1 MNYSAKILPHHV
13 HLQAVV
19 YIRQSTSKQVLTNQ
33 ESTKRQY
40 QLVEKAQQMGWPQ
53 PLIQV
58 IDDDLGLSAAG
69 LVKRTGFER
78 LVAAISLGQVGI
90 VLVTEVS
97 RLSRRNS
104 DWHRVIELCAVFQT
118 LIADEDGLYDPRDP
132 NDRLVL
138 GLKGTLFSAELH
150 ILHARMRG
158 CLLQKARR
166 GELPL
171 RLPVGYRR
179 VADGQAILEP
189 DAEVRHTLER
199 LFTQF
204 QTLKN
209 ARAVQRSFLQHQLK
223 MPRLVHTGPEAGR
236 IVWASPTYQMVQ
248 HVLTS
253 PVYAGV
259 FVYGRRKLVTM
270 PGDPPSRKEHRLPL
284 EEWEIVVPDVYPAYI
299 TYDQYLANRRALREN
314 LYNFAQKGR
323 GAAREGCALLQ
334 GIIRCGR
341 CGRRMTVSYGS
352 LYASYQC
359 RQAQTAYA
367 QAQCQGF
374 SVQHLDHAISAIF
387 LEAIHPA
394 RLESILQAM
403 AAMEQERQALDHHW
417 QLRLERARYQVERA
431 RRQYDASEP
440 EHRLVTRE
448 LEKRWN
454 EALHALAQLEH
465 EYSLV
470 RRSELAPL
478 SDAEHHAVRRLGED
492 LPAVWQAPTT
502 TAVDRKRLL
511 RLVIMEV
518 TLTVE
523 AQTRSATGVIAWS
536 GGVHTTHRVTLPPLG
551 WHCWTERDV
560 VARIRHLART
570 TPDHHIAAQL
580 NAEGLRTKTGK
591 VWTYQRVFSLRKT
604 YQIPTACPVKP
615 QQAQARGDGLVSAKT
630 AAQMLHISPSL
641 VQYWVTH
648 GVLVCD
654 QRVAASKLWVRLT
667 AEDLTRLDGSYDG
680 RPLPTIREVMQ
691 RGQMTRDEVWAM
703 VRAGK
708 YLAYRIARG
717 HTWEWRLQ
725 DTTWRVMAYE
735 GEPEEERRTS
745 GRLVTSNERF
755 VPYD

>member
-1 MNYSAKILPHHV
+1 MNTSAKILPQHLY
-13 HLQAVV
+13 LQAVV
-19 YIRQSTSKQVLTNQ
+19 YIRQSTAKQVLTNQ

-40 QLVEKAQQMGWPQ
+40 QLVEKAQQMGWPL
-53 PLIQV
+53 PRIQV
-58 IDDDLGLSAAG
+58 IDDDLGVSGAG
-69 LVKRTGFER
+69 LVQRPGFER
-78 LVAAISLGQVGI
+78 LVAAISLGQIGI

-150 ILHARMRG
+150 ILQARMRG

-166 GELPL
+166 GELAL

-179 VADGQAILEP
+179 LADGQAILAP

-199 LFTQF
+199 LFAQF

-209 ARAVQRSFLQHQLK
+209 ARAVQRYFLQHQLK
-223 MPRLVHTGPEAGR
+223 MPRLVQTGPDAGR
-236 IVWASPTYQMVQ
+236 IVWLSPTYQMVQ
-248 HVLTS
+248 QVLTN

-259 FVYGRRKLVTM
+259 FVYGRRKLVTT

-284 EEWEIVVPDVYPAYI
+284 EDWEIVVPEVYPAYI
-299 TYDQYLANRRALREN
+299 SYEQYVANRRALREN
-314 LYNFAQKGR
+314 LYNFVQQRR
-323 GAAREGCALLQ
+323 GAAREGGALLQ

-352 LYASYQC
+352 AYASYQC

-374 SVQHLDHAISAIF
+374 SVQHLDQAISAIF
-387 LEAIHPA
+387 LEAIQPA
-394 RLESILQAM
+394 RLESMLQAM
-403 AAMEQERQALDHHW
+403 AVMEQERQALDRHW

-448 LEKRWN
+448 LEKQWN
-454 EALHALAQLEH
+454 EALEALTQLEH
-465 EYSLV
+465 EYTLV
-470 RRSELAPL
+470 QRQELAPL
-478 SDAEHHAVRRLGED
+478 SAAEQHAVRQLGED

-511 RLVIMEV
+511 RLVMLEV

-523 AQTRSATGVIAWS
+523 TQTRSATCVITWS
-536 GGVHTTHRVTLPPLG
+536 GGAHTTHQVTLPPLG

-560 VARIRHLART
+560 VDRIRHLAHT
-570 TPDHHIAAQL
+570 TPDHQIAAHL

-591 VWTYQRVFSLRKT
+591 VWTYQRVFSLRKS
-604 YQIPTACPVKP
+604 YQIPTACPVRP
-615 QQAQARGDGLVSAKT
+615 QHAQARGDGLVSAKT
-630 AAQMLHISPSL
+630 AAQILRVSPSL
-641 VQYWVTH
+641 VPYWVTH
-648 GVLVCD
+648 GVLVGD

-667 AEDLTRLDGSYDG
+667 AEDIARLDGSYDG
-680 RPLPTIREVMQ
+680 RHLPPIREVMH
-691 RGQMTRDEVWAM
+691 RERLTRDEVWAL
-703 VRAGK
+703 VRTGT

-717 HTWEWRLQ
+717 QTWEWRLQ
-725 DTTWRVMAYE
+725 RVHDPTQAVVTT
-735 GEPEEERRTS
+735 GGPPETVRATA
-745 GRLVTSNERF
+745 LT
-755 VPYD
+755 